1 MHKPIRIIKDDAR
14 VRLTQQVN
22 LVSALRTALLTLPE
36 SFEEEMLFEKMA
48 SFSYR
53 GDPRMKYWGENPKK
67 VKNIVSA
74 QRDQFKELYWRLAY
88 GLQDVHW
95 SQSSRLIHVSPI
107 LRMPWIVLMSWGFFF
122 LSFFWVNM

>member
-22 LVSALRTALLTLPE
+22 LVSALRNALLTLPE
-36 SFEEEMLFEKMA
+36 SFEEERLFEKMA
-48 SFSYR
+48 SFSYQ

-67 VKNIVSA
+67 VKNIVGA
-74 QRDQFKELYWRLAY
+74 QRGQFKELYWRLAY

-95 SQSSRLIHVSPI
+95 SQSSSLIHVSPI
-107 LRMPWIVLMSWGFFF
+107 RKSVILF
-122 LSFFWVNM
+122 